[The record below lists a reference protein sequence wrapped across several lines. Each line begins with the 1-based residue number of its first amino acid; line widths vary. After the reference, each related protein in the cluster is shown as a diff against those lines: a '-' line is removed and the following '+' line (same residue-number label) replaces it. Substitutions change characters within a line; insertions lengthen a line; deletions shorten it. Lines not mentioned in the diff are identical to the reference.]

1 MTSKN
6 IYKTYKHG
14 GSLKGISPKRIFNAL
29 KNNELQVILVKDF
42 GNKERVY
49 NYVPETNT
57 FYRIV

>member
-1 MTSKN
+1 MTSEK

-29 KNNELQVILVKDF
+29 KNNDLQAILVTDSS
-42 GNKERVY
+42 GKERVY
-49 NYVPETNT
+49 NYVPETDK